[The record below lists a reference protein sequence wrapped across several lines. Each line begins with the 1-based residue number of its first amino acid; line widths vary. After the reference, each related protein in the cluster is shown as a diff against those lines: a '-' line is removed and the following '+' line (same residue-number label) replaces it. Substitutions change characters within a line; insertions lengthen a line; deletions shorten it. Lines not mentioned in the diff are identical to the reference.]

1 MRIRILPYKQGS
13 RSAKALSE
21 ALNARVLKL
30 VGSTFKPKTSDV
42 VINWGFAPAG
52 HAALAPIPLITGGYG
67 CANILNP
74 RHVVHTATNK
84 LDFFNLMTEAG
95 HGDIIPPYWSNK
107 NEVPEDQFPIVC
119 RTILS
124 GHSGAGIVLADGGD
138 DLVDAPLYTKYIKK
152 EDEYRVHVGKLSDG
166 TFNAFAI
173 QRKARRLDHDSPNWR
188 IRNHSNGFVFVRQ
201 GFVTPNSVTQVA
213 LTALEATGLDFGAV
227 DVIYNKQTDKAYV
240 LEVNSAPGLEGQT
253 VTDYANFFKGRL

>member
-13 RSAKALSE
+13 RSAKALAE

-30 VGSTFKPKTSDV
+30 IGSTFKRKTSDV
-42 VINWGFAPAG
+42 IINWGLAPAG
-52 HAALAPIPLITGGYG
+52 HPVLAPG
-67 CANILNP
+67 ILNTEP
-74 RHVVHTATNK
+74 CQVLNTRSDVQRATNK

-124 GHSGAGIVLADGGD
+124 GHSGAGIVLADGGN

-166 TFNAFAI
+166 TFDAFAT

-213 LTALEATGLDFGAV
+213 LTALEATGLDFGAI
-227 DVIYNKQTDKAYV
+227 DILWNQQQQKAYV
-240 LEVNSAPGLEGQT
+240 LEVNTAPGLEGQT
-253 VTDYANFFKGRL
+253 VTDYANFFKGRIGCT